1 MNECTLQVGHSE
13 RFNPIMQMMRPH
25 IRRPVLFEGQR
36 MGVYSERGTDVD
48 VVLDLMIHDLD
59 LVLSCHP
66 GPVEDVRAAGLSV
79 RSSTSDV
86 ANAYIQFESG
96 CVASLI
102 ASRVSLKATRSMRL
116 FQPDGAISIDF
127 QSRQGVIG
135 RRSVESG
142 PKPMV
147 AIEEFQAGDDEPL
160 KLQLESFLQ
169 AVRAQS
175 CPVVSGKM
183 GRPLWRWRI
192 ACYPPS
198 KCSDSVIPEDIFCRL
213 PYWGPRDHAHQ
224 AAITSMVL
232 SIVMARILIISGEA
246 SGDLHGANL
255 AKALKARDPRVSLAG
270 IGGRAM
276 EAAGVRLVEEM
287 GRFDVIGMVGPFA
300 LVSIIRRF
308 IMMRRLFR
316 SKQWDTVV
324 FIDHPGLNMRL
335 AYFAKAA
342 GLQVVYYIAP
352 QIWAWAPW
360 RIRWIKQRV
369 DHVLVIL
376 PFEKSLYDEAGV
388 RCTFVGHPILDAVAG
403 RYDRKELR
411 SRFGFSDDERVI
423 ALLPGSRAHEVQVL
437 LPILLEAV
445 EKLARCEPKTK
456 FILAQASTIHDNLLQ
471 PLLRRSS
478 VPIALMKEQ
487 ATEMMALSDLVLV
500 ASGTATLQAAV
511 VGTPM
516 VLFYRTT
523 PLTFWFANV
532 VIRFVIRVKWIGL
545 VNLVAG
551 RTIVPELIQSAATGQ
566 RLYEEALRLLE
577 DRPTYNEMKRDLAK
591 VRAALGEPGA
601 SARAAEVVLSACRA

>member
-1 MNECTLQVGHSE
+1 
-13 RFNPIMQMMRPH
+13 
-25 IRRPVLFEGQR
+25 
-36 MGVYSERGTDVD
+36 
-48 VVLDLMIHDLD
+48 
-59 LVLSCHP
+59 
-66 GPVEDVRAAGLSV
+66 
-79 RSSTSDV
+79 
-86 ANAYIQFESG
+86 
-96 CVASLI
+96 
-102 ASRVSLKATRSMRL
+102 
-116 FQPDGAISIDF
+116 
-127 QSRQGVIG
+127 
-135 RRSVESG
+135 
-142 PKPMV
+142 
-147 AIEEFQAGDDEPL
+147 
-160 KLQLESFLQ
+160 
-169 AVRAQS
+169 
-175 CPVVSGKM
+175 
-183 GRPLWRWRI
+183 
-192 ACYPPS
+192 
-198 KCSDSVIPEDIFCRL
+198 
-213 PYWGPRDHAHQ
+213 
-224 AAITSMVL
+224 
-232 SIVMARILIISGEA
+232 MARVLIISGEA

-255 AKALKARDPRVSLAG
+255 AKALKARDPQVSLAG

-308 IMMRRLFR
+308 ITMRRLFR

-342 GLQVVYYIAP
+342 GLRVVYYIAP

-403 RYDRKELR
+403 RYDRRELR
-411 SRFGFSDDERVI
+411 GRFGFSDDERVV

-445 EKLARCEPKTK
+445 EKLARREPKTK

-471 PLLRRSS
+471 PLLGRSP
-478 VPIALMKEQ
+478 VPIALVKEQ
-487 ATEMMALSDLVLV
+487 ATEAMALSDLVLV
-500 ASGTATLQAAV
+500 ASGTATLQAAA

-551 RTIVPELIQSAATGQ
+551 RTVVPELVQSAATGQ
-566 RLYEEALRLLE
+566 RLYEEALRILE

-601 SARAAEVVLSACRA
+601 SARAAEVVLTA

>member
-1 MNECTLQVGHSE
+1 
-13 RFNPIMQMMRPH
+13 
-25 IRRPVLFEGQR
+25 
-36 MGVYSERGTDVD
+36 
-48 VVLDLMIHDLD
+48 
-59 LVLSCHP
+59 
-66 GPVEDVRAAGLSV
+66 
-79 RSSTSDV
+79 
-86 ANAYIQFESG
+86 
-96 CVASLI
+96 
-102 ASRVSLKATRSMRL
+102 
-116 FQPDGAISIDF
+116 
-127 QSRQGVIG
+127 
-135 RRSVESG
+135 
-142 PKPMV
+142 
-147 AIEEFQAGDDEPL
+147 
-160 KLQLESFLQ
+160 
-169 AVRAQS
+169 
-175 CPVVSGKM
+175 
-183 GRPLWRWRI
+183 
-192 ACYPPS
+192 
-198 KCSDSVIPEDIFCRL
+198 
-213 PYWGPRDHAHQ
+213 
-224 AAITSMVL
+224 MVL

-342 GLQVVYYIAP
+342 GMQVVYYIAP

-411 SRFGFSDDERVI
+411 RRFGFSDDERVI

-471 PLLRRSS
+471 PLLRRSPI
-478 VPIALMKEQ
+478 PIALVKEQ

-523 PLTFWFANV
+523 PLTFWCANV

-551 RTIVPELIQSAATGQ
+551 RTVVPELIQSAATGQ

-601 SARAAEVVLSACRA
+601 SARAAEAVLSACRA

>member
-1 MNECTLQVGHSE
+1 
-13 RFNPIMQMMRPH
+13 
-25 IRRPVLFEGQR
+25 
-36 MGVYSERGTDVD
+36 
-48 VVLDLMIHDLD
+48 
-59 LVLSCHP
+59 
-66 GPVEDVRAAGLSV
+66 
-79 RSSTSDV
+79 
-86 ANAYIQFESG
+86 
-96 CVASLI
+96 
-102 ASRVSLKATRSMRL
+102 
-116 FQPDGAISIDF
+116 
-127 QSRQGVIG
+127 
-135 RRSVESG
+135 
-142 PKPMV
+142 
-147 AIEEFQAGDDEPL
+147 
-160 KLQLESFLQ
+160 
-169 AVRAQS
+169 
-175 CPVVSGKM
+175 
-183 GRPLWRWRI
+183 
-192 ACYPPS
+192 
-198 KCSDSVIPEDIFCRL
+198 
-213 PYWGPRDHAHQ
+213 
-224 AAITSMVL
+224 MVL

-255 AKALKARDPRVSLAG
+255 AKALKARDPLVSLAG

-342 GLQVVYYIAP
+342 GMQVVYYIAP

-388 RCTFVGHPILDAVAG
+388 RCTFVGHPILDAVTG

-411 SRFGFSDDERVI
+411 RRFGFSDDERVI

-471 PLLRRSS
+471 PLLRRSPI
-478 VPIALMKEQ
+478 PIALVKEQ

-523 PLTFWFANV
+523 PLTFWCANV